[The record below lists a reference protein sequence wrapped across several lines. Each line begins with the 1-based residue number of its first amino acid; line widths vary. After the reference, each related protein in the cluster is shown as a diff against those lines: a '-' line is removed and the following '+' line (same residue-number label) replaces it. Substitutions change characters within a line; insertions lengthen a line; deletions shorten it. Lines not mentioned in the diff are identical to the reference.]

1 MFKELTYEE
10 AYFHKILIELGF
22 NEEFEKYIEY
32 LENELEVYEGFYL
45 DLIYNQSSPLNVI
58 SLLNNYI
65 LDKDIDKSLVFEKVR
80 LFLLDKLN
88 NNEIDLEKTI
98 ESLDLLSFYYLED
111 DCMDE
116 WDAFYEDY
124 ELGYLDGYNLD
135 LLKVVRSYL
144 ETGKIEDYERSY
156 VPFEN
161 KKKKLKL
168 GLYVLLFDVFV
179 YLVGFLFLLLT
190 KLINEN
196 WVDFSF
202 GIIIVFVIFITTIM
216 TTIYL
221 LDWYAVDIF
230 FDFIK
235 SKIKKKNE

>member
-10 AYFHKILIELGF
+10 AYFYKILIELEF

-80 LFLLDKLN
+80 FFLLDKLN

-98 ESLDLLSFYYLED
+98 ESLDLLSFYFLED

-116 WDAFYEDY
+116 WDTFYADY
-124 ELGYLDGYNLD
+124 ELGYLDRYNLD

-144 ETGKIEDYERSY
+144 ETGEIEDYEISY
-156 VPFEN
+156 VPKED
-161 KKKKLKL
+161 KKKLKL
-168 GLYVLLFDVFV
+168 GLYVLLFDIFV
-179 YLVGFLFLLLT
+179 YLVGFLFLLLI

-196 WVDFSF
+196 WVVSSF
-202 GIIIVFVIFITTIM
+202 GIIIVFVIFITTI
-216 TTIYL
+216 TTTLYL
-221 LDWYAVDIF
+221 LDWYIVDIF

>member
-10 AYFHKILIELGF
+10 AYFYKILIELEF

-58 SLLNNYI
+58 SLLNNFI

-98 ESLDLLSFYYLED
+98 ESLDLLSFYFLED

-116 WDAFYEDY
+116 WDTFYADY
-124 ELGYLDGYNLD
+124 ELGYLDRYNLD

-144 ETGKIEDYERSY
+144 ETGKIENYERSY
-156 VPFEN
+156 VPKED
-161 KKKKLKL
+161 KKKKLKK

-179 YLVGFLFLLLT
+179 YLVGFLFLLLI

-196 WVDFSF
+196 WVDSSF
-202 GIIIVFVIFITTIM
+202 GIIIVFVIFITTI
-216 TTIYL
+216 TTTLYL
-221 LDWYAVDIF
+221 LDWYIVDIF

>member
-10 AYFHKILIELGF
+10 AYFYKILIELEF

-98 ESLDLLSFYYLED
+98 ESLDLLSFYFLED

-116 WDAFYEDY
+116 WDTFYADY
-124 ELGYLDGYNLD
+124 ELGYLDRYNLD

-144 ETGKIEDYERSY
+144 ETGKIENYERSY
-156 VPFEN
+156 VPKED
-161 KKKKLKL
+161 KKKKLKI

-179 YLVGFLFLLLT
+179 YLVGFLFLLLI

-196 WVDFSF
+196 WVDSSF

-221 LDWYAVDIF
+221 LDWYVVDIF

>member
-10 AYFHKILIELGF
+10 AYFYKILIELEF

-58 SLLNNYI
+58 SLLNNFI

-98 ESLDLLSFYYLED
+98 ESLDLLSFYFLED

-116 WDAFYEDY
+116 WDTFYEDY
-124 ELGYLDGYNLD
+124 ELGYLDRYNLD

-144 ETGKIEDYERSY
+144 ETGKIENYERSY
-156 VPFEN
+156 VPKED
-161 KKKKLKL
+161 KKKKLKI

-179 YLVGFLFLLLT
+179 YLVGFLFLLLI

-196 WVDFSF
+196 WVDSSF

>member
-10 AYFHKILIELGF
+10 AYFYKILIELEF

-45 DLIYNQSSPLNVI
+45 DLIYNQSNTSNII
-58 SLLNNYI
+58 SLLNNFI
-65 LDKDIDKSLVFEKVR
+65 LDKKINNSKVFEKVR
-80 LFLLDKLN
+80 FFLLDKLN

-98 ESLDLLSFYYLED
+98 ESLDLLSFYFLED

-116 WDAFYEDY
+116 WDTFYADY
-124 ELGYLDGYNLD
+124 ELGYLDRYNLD

-144 ETGKIEDYERSY
+144 ETGEIEDYEISY
-156 VPFEN
+156 VPKED
-161 KKKKLKL
+161 KKKLKL
-168 GLYVLLFDVFV
+168 GLYVLLFDIFV
-179 YLVGFLFLLLT
+179 YLVGFLFLLLI

-196 WVDFSF
+196 WVVSSF
-202 GIIIVFVIFITTIM
+202 GIIIVFVIFITTI
-216 TTIYL
+216 TTTLYL
-221 LDWYAVDIF
+221 LDWYIVDIF